1 MKAAIYKKYGPP
13 EVLHIEEIDKPH
25 PAENEILVKIHNA
38 TVTSGDA
45 RLRAS
50 DFPPIFWLAARLI
63 FGLFKPKKQILGHE
77 FAGVVEAVGIQVKN
91 FKIGDR
97 VFGTTTMLSAGSYA
111 EYVCVPEKWK
121 NGVVEQMPSNLQF
134 KEAAAIPIGGMTA
147 LFLLKKAGLG
157 SGQRVLIYGASG
169 SVGSFAVQIARI
181 MGATVTGV
189 CSEKNKEMVHSLGA
203 ETVIDYK
210 TKDFSQQKETYDV
223 ILDAV
228 GKISKSKASKALKSG
243 GSFVSVRM
251 LTKETPEGLA
261 QLKTWAEEGKLHA
274 FIDKTFTLEQIV
286 EAHKHVDSGRKR
298 GNVLIKI
305 AEDTP

>member
-1 MKAAIYKKYGPP
+1 M
-13 EVLHIEEIDKPH
+13 
-25 PAENEILVKIHNA
+25 
-38 TVTSGDA
+38 
-45 RLRAS
+45 LRS
-50 DFPPIFWLAARLI
+50 LQEMRVFGHRISRHIFWLPARLI

-77 FAGVVEAVGIQVKN
+77 FAGVVEAVGIQVKG
-91 FKIGDR
+91 FKIGDA
-97 VFGTTTMLSAGSYA
+97 VFGTTTMLKAGSYA

-121 NGVVEQMPSNLQF
+121 HGVVEHMPSNLQF

-157 SGQRVLIYGASG
+157 YGQRVLIYGASG
-169 SVGSFAVQIARI
+169 SVGSFAVQIAKI
-181 MGATVTGV
+181 MGGTVTGV
-189 CSEKNKEMVHSLGA
+189 CSEKNKEMVLSLGA
-203 ETVIDYK
+203 DTVIDYK

-261 QLKTWAEEGKLHA
+261 QLKAWAEDGKLHA

-286 EAHKHVDSGRKR
+286 EAHKYVDSGRKR
-298 GNVLIKI
+298 GNALITI
-305 AEDTP
+305 AEDTL